1 MVAEW
6 IDGMTL
12 ADYLQTELLVHQLRR
27 VAIELAEAVAYV
39 HQQQV
44 VHRDLKP
51 SNVIVTPG
59 VPCQAGRGAF
69 AAVRV
74 HGT

>member
-27 VAIELAEAVAYV
+27 VALELAEAVAYV

-51 SNVIVTPG
+51 SNVMVTPG
-59 VPCQAGRGAF
+59 VSRQAGRGAF

-74 HGT
+74 HDT